1 MVQKLQKQKEIKR
14 AYRENGVSCKIY
26 RSHVSAGDI
35 NGNNDMRL
43 HYDERKVGYMNE
55 MIGNETELIAVDE
68 ENKDLDTMADRLKR
82 NLKVSKIVSLVL
94 GVVIAIV
101 LVARLLV

>member
-1 MVQKLQKQKEIKR
+1 
-14 AYRENGVSCKIY
+14 
-26 RSHVSAGDI
+26 
-35 NGNNDMRL
+35 
-43 HYDERKVGYMNE
+43 MNE

-68 ENKDLDTMADRLKR
+68 ENKDLDTMVDRLKR

-94 GVVIAIV
+94 GVLIATV